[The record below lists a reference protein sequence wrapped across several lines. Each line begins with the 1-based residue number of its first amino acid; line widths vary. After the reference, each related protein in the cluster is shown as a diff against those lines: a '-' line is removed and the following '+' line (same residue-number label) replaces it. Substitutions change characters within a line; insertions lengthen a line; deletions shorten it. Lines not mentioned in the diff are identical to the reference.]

1 MTLIH
6 DVNNDLRGED
16 KLKLEKSAD
25 AYEQRVK
32 TFFALNSNKHYTAE
46 EINKY
51 VPCRFLSSTR
61 RSLTNLATEGF
72 LQKCTD
78 VKKMGSAGV
87 MICTYVHRK
96 ISLGTQIK
104 IEL

>member
-6 DVNNDLRGED
+6 DVHNDLRVED
-16 KLKLEKSAD
+16 KLKLEKSAE
-25 AYEQRVK
+25 AYEERVRI
-32 TFFALNSNKHYTAE
+32 FFSLNPNRNYTAE

-72 LQKCTD
+72 LTKCPD
-78 VKKMGSAGV
+78 IKKMGSAGV
-87 MICTYVHRK
+87 MICTYVRRK
-96 ISLGTQIK
+96 DVIGTQMK
-104 IEL
+104 IEI